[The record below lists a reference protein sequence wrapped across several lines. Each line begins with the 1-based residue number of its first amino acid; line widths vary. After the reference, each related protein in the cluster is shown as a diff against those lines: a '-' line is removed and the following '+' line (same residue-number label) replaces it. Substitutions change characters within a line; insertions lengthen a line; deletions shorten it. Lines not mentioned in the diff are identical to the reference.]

1 MVAGIQA
8 KSGKADQ
15 RHQEGGEVN
24 MGTHERNREK
34 ILADPRGN
42 EALIP
47 VVTVPLD
54 NLVDK
59 KMRMKNQRE
68 IGGRS
73 AEQRRTEEEQE
84 EQRDQRKRNLSFFI
98 PVTVTPLGLYT

>member
-15 RHQEGGEVN
+15 RHQEGGEVETR
-24 MGTHERNREK
+24 THERNREK

-59 KMRMKNQRE
+59 KMRMKNRRKKR
-68 IGGRS
+68 G
-73 AEQRRTEEEQE
+73 AEKNRRRAGRTETESVFLHTDH
-84 EQRDQRKRNLSFFI
+84 RY
-98 PVTVTPLGLYT
+98 PT